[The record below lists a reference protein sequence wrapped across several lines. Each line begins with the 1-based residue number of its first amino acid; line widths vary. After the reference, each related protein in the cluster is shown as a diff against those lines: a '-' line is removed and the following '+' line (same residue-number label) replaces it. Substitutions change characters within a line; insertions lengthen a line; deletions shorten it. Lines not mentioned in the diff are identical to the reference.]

1 MYKVIDKCPS
11 DEHIKMFNMQEN
23 VNEAFANF
31 KIELSELSQEQRET
45 LRVKYDL
52 DQKVLTYK
60 ESLFLTVP
68 LKAPVSEQAV

>member
-11 DEHIKMFNMQEN
+11 KEHIQMFNMQESA
-23 VNEAFANF
+23 NEAFANF

-45 LRVKYDL
+45 LLVKYEL

-60 ESLFLTVP
+60 ESLFLSVA